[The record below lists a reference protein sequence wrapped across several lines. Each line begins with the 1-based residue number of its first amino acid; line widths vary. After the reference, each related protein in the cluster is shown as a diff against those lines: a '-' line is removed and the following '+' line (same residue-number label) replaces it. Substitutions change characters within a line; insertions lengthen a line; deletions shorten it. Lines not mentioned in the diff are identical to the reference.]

1 VAGTIGGSISGVAK
15 NVTLVSVRVLGSDGS
30 GSLAS
35 ILSGIDY
42 IMGQRKTATA
52 PMVVNMSLGGMRSRQ
67 LNAAVTRLVEAG
79 VVLVAA
85 AGNRGISACVGSPG
99 SSKAAITVG
108 ASTVSSWFGRDRR
121 ARFSNHGR
129 CVDIFA

>member
-1 VAGTIGGSISGVAK
+1 
-15 NVTLVSVRVLGSDGS
+15 
-30 GSLAS
+30 
-35 ILSGIDY
+35 
-42 IMGQRKTATA
+42 
-52 PMVVNMSLGGMRSRQ
+52 MVVNMSLGGLRSRQ
-67 LNAAVTRLVEAG
+67 LNAAVARLVEAG

-85 AGNRGISACVGSPG
+85 AGNRGISACIGSPG

-108 ASTVSSWFGRDRR
+108 ASTFSSWLGRDRR